1 MNLTSKSGSGGPRI
15 LRSGFRVLGNVRC
28 RPSLAADPAR
38 VEGAA
43 ADALFLL
50 SLSRKD
56 SAWTLPTAT
65 ADRDRA
71 AVVENPAGRLRHR
84 RRGRSYGLCSA
95 RVARFGPVEREDPH
109 ASPAA
114 R

>member
-43 ADALFLL
+43 ADALFFCHSRGKTAPGLYQRRQLIGIGLQLL
-50 SLSRKD
+50 RNPRVD
-56 SAWTLPTAT
+56 SGTEGGVGVT
-65 ADRDRA
+65 D
-71 AVVENPAGRLRHR
+71 
-84 RRGRSYGLCSA
+84 LCSFSA
-95 RVARFGPVEREDPH
+95 RCAIRAG
-109 ASPAA
+109 
-114 R
+114 

>member
-1 MNLTSKSGSGGPRI
+1 
-15 LRSGFRVLGNVRC
+15 VLGNVRC

-43 ADALFLL
+43 ADALFFCH
-50 SLSRKD
+50 SRGK
-56 SAWTLPTAT
+56 TAT
-65 ADRDRA
+65 GLYQRRQLIGIGLQLLRDPR
-71 AVVENPAGRLRHR
+71 VDSGTEGGVGVTDTVH
-84 RRGRSYGLCSA
+84 SA
-95 RVARFGPVEREDPH
+95 RVARFGPDEREDLH